1 MTIPSKRVCPKVQSD
16 NNEINAI
23 NDDKEIFAFSKAE
36 KAEATAAAKP
46 PKPFRR
52 RSDGLVGCPP
62 GNRVNTQ
69 DPVAQLLE
77 QNRQLIAELQKE
89 RMARQME
96 MVARQKEM
104 VARQKEMVARQKAE
118 NKLEDLSAKIAA
130 IMSAVSKCICLY
142 LGACFYKIFRY

>member
-104 VARQKEMVARQKAE
+104 VARQKAE